1 MQSIIEPYSTAFAKA
16 SFSTKNRYKK
26 AQRVPSIWTE
36 VALKTHL
43 GPDITQ
49 SNRNIRRL
57 LHLAQASKKD
67 VFYDLG
73 CGRGQ
78 LCIIAVSEFGV
89 RHAVGIERLKSRAKK
104 AEQRVRHLGLSR
116 QIEIRNE
123 DFYDSDLYEAT
134 IAYNGLMEDFESLQ
148 FYEQSLKRECRLV
161 TLSMPLVG
169 VMLNSQDYP
178 FYLMKIPFRK
188 ARSVSQWVQTV
199 LSQKMP
205 VKDFFKE
212 IAEDPDYWTDIR
224 TLKALIRRR
233 FR

>member
-1 MQSIIEPYSTAFAKA
+1 M
-16 SFSTKNRYKK
+16 
-26 AQRVPSIWTE
+26 
-36 VALKTHL
+36 KTHL
-43 GPDITQ
+43 GPDIAQ

-78 LCIIAVSEFGV
+78 LCIIAVSDGV

-169 VMLNSQDYP
+169 VMPNSQDYP

>member
-1 MQSIIEPYSTAFAKA
+1 
-16 SFSTKNRYKK
+16 
-26 AQRVPSIWTE
+26 
-36 VALKTHL
+36 
-43 GPDITQ
+43 
-49 SNRNIRRL
+49 

-169 VMLNSQDYP
+169 VMPNSQDYP

>member
-1 MQSIIEPYSTAFAKA
+1 M
-16 SFSTKNRYKK
+16 
-26 AQRVPSIWTE
+26 
-36 VALKTHL
+36 
-43 GPDITQ
+43 
-49 SNRNIRRL
+49 
-57 LHLAQASKKD
+57 
-67 VFYDLG
+67 
-73 CGRGQ
+73 
-78 LCIIAVSEFGV
+78 
-89 RHAVGIERLKSRAKK
+89 
-104 AEQRVRHLGLSR
+104 SR

-178 FYLMKIPFRK
+178 FYQKKIPFRK